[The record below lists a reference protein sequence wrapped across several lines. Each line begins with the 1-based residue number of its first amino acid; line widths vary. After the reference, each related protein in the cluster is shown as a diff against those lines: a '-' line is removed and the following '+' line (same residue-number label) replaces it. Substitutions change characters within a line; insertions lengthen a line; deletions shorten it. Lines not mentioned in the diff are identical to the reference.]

1 MSTRLSA
8 PLSSIRLRGLDALRG
23 MSALVVVLYHAT
35 DQTAKAAPNNWLY
48 YPVRAIQFGISQAYV
63 TVFLFFVISGF
74 CIHLQWARA
83 RAAGEEPSIRFGTFW
98 KRRFRRLYPPY
109 FIVITLYLV
118 LTAWTVGLNV
128 THFVVYDVVMHLLM
142 LHNFDSH
149 TAYSIN
155 GIFWTLAVEEH
166 LYLAYFLLLFLRQR
180 WGWTVTLIV
189 CLLARVGWMG
199 FSHVVWLKTGYGL
212 PVPESAAV
220 HWFTWA
226 LGALAVE
233 AMYGIIK
240 LPRWTRDLRIAAVLI
255 TIASIISTYLPVI
268 PKDGFSHNFGWYLI
282 HPFWGLGFFILIN
295 WMVPAEMNWMS
306 RAKMPSFVAI
316 FAPIGLFSYSIY
328 LTHEL
333 MIMQSWRWTDP
344 SRLQMWN
351 VFLVVMP
358 AMLVFA
364 FLFFWFCEK
373 PFMVRRGANGAA
385 LAPRP
390 PGILSKLT
398 KEVIPSRAFL
408 TTVRTRLTAALRRR
422 SSHTAE
428 PDAEPATGAVGHT
441 SRLANTYADSIAVA
455 DSQN

>member
-1 MSTRLSA
+1 MSTRL
-8 PLSSIRLRGLDALRG
+8 PVPFSSIRLRGLDALRG
-23 MSALVVVLYHAT
+23 FSALLVVLYHAT
-35 DQTAKAAPNNWLY
+35 DKTSKAAPDNWLY

-83 RAAGEEPSIRFGTFW
+83 RAAGEEPNIRFGTFW
-98 KRRFRRLYPPY
+98 KRRFRRLYPTY
-109 FIVITLYLV
+109 AIAITLYLV
-118 LTAWTVGLNV
+118 LTASTIGLDV
-128 THFVVYDVVMHLLM
+128 TRFVVYDVVMHLLM
-142 LHNFDSH
+142 LHNFDAH

-166 LYLAYFLLLFLRQR
+166 LYLAYFLLLFIRQR
-180 WGWTVTLIV
+180 WGWKVTLFV

-199 FSHVVWLKTGYGL
+199 VSHVVWLKTGFGL

-255 TIASIISTYLPVI
+255 TAASIISAYLPVI
-268 PKDGFSHNFGWYLI
+268 PKDGISHNLGWYLI
-282 HPFWGLGFFILIN
+282 HPFWGLGFFILVN
-295 WMVPAEMNWMS
+295 WIVPAELSWS
-306 RAKMPSFVAI
+306 SLGKRPAFLAL

-333 MIMQSWRWTDP
+333 MIMQSWRWSDP

-351 VFLVVMP
+351 VFLVVLP
-358 AMLVFA
+358 ATLVFA
-364 FLFFWFCEK
+364 FIFFWFFEK
-373 PFMVRRGANGAA
+373 PFMVWRGANAVT
-385 LAPRP
+385 PRP
-390 PGILSKLT
+390 RPVSVLFKFM
-398 KEVIPSRAFL
+398 KEGFPSRAFL
-408 TTVRTRLTAALRRR
+408 TTLRTRLNGSLRR

-428 PDAEPATGAVGHT
+428 PDADPATGAVGHT
-441 SRLANTYADSIAVA
+441 SRLANTYTDTIAIADG
-455 DSQN
+455 QN